1 MNDIMTAIGATKSGA
16 FTRINYLSYPK
27 VRAEFRGYTVEKE
40 TETTTRLGCKYG
52 NLASVKANGGPSG
65 RPDYAEP
72 IDDTNR
78 IYRNKKSGELY
89 LQLEPI
95 HDNAN
100 TRVKYTVIDVNGNRQ
115 AITQDMAR
123 QYCTPS
129 SFGGHKPDVIRVKV
143 KNIKAINNITLDRIA
158 Q

>member
-1 MNDIMTAIGATKSGA
+1 MCDVMTAIGATKSGT

-40 TETTTRLGCKYG
+40 TETTTRFGCKYG
-52 NLASVKANGGPSG
+52 NLGAVKTNGGPSG

-72 IDDTNR
+72 IDSTNR
-78 IYRNKKSGELY
+78 VYRNKKSGELY

-95 HDNAN
+95 KHNAN
-100 TRVKYTVIDVNGNRQ
+100 TRTKYTAIDSLGNRKE
-115 AITQDMAR
+115 ITADAAR

-129 SFGGHKPDVIRVKV
+129 SFGGVKPDVIRVKV
-143 KNIKAINNITLDRIA
+143 KNIVSINNVSLDRIVE
-158 Q
+158 